1 MKFSYLDIGIFLI
14 YCVIVITTGIIIS
27 RRVNKK
33 KDSNSYFF
41 AGNSLPWYLV
51 GSSIIAA
58 NISAEQFVGMSGSGF
73 AMGLTIATYE
83 WLAAIMLIM
92 VAWWFLPVFMHKK
105 IYTMPQFLEVRY
117 NHRIKTVLAI
127 FWLFLFVFVNLASI
141 LYLGALSLKTVFG
154 INM

>member
-1 MKFSYLDIGIFLI
+1 MKFSIFDIIVFLI
-14 YCVIVITTGIIIS
+14 YCAIVIGVGIIIS

-73 AMGLTIATYE
+73 MGLTIATYE

-92 VAWWFLPVFMHKK
+92 VAWWFLPVFINKK

-117 NHRIKTVLAI
+117 NHRIKTVMACSSTRC
-127 FWLFLFVFVNLASI
+127 NSC
-141 LYLGALSLKTVFG
+141 
-154 INM
+154 